1 MKRNF
6 HEQIRCLSG
15 GRFRPTLSPM
25 VRVDHPALGKR
36 IVVTSGFAAMLFI
49 ASSFTFGPVDAP
61 LVDNAPQ
68 KKEQHVKVVINRG
81 GKEIK
86 IDTTFNLVDEK
97 MINFKVDSI
106 LNNLDIK
113 GIEKSASDM
122 VSRRGGKA
130 RYWNHLSRGNFPGA
144 EQFDT
149 LIQNGDSGMVVH
161 KHKIVRMGEGDDNL
175 AVDDQDGDNLMPPPP
190 PPPPPMPPFPFEYNQ
205 SFNIDPFA
213 FDAKDNA
220 IISYDRKDIG
230 KGLEK
235 ITIIRKKQI
244 THDQK
249 KEVNVKVD
257 VLDEPKK

>member
-49 ASSFTFGPVDAP
+49 ASSFTFGPVDAS

-68 KKEQHVKVVINRG
+68 KKEQHVKVVIKQD

-106 LNNLDIK
+106 LSNLDIK
-113 GIEKSASDM
+113 GIENNASNM
-122 VSRRGGKA
+122 VFRRGGKA

-220 IISYDRKDIG
+220 IISYDRKDLG